1 MEREA
6 DAQRKITEEQEKQN
20 KVFLLRRGLISDL
33 DSAEN
38 FMNQDMLGNLIWFNN
53 EYKENQDNTGSI
65 PIKFKNFTDDFG
77 TWGDGLWSAVAS
89 ASEDINLKLEESQ
102 SFFEIPIDRLNMLAL
117 DTEEYAKKVDTFG
130 AKLQR
135 FILAGGD
142 FRGFDDGLNKAN
154 VNEDT
159 LFNDASQIFD
169 RFAMSK
175 EEFVNWI
182 NDMKNLVK
190 TLGLDE
196 RGIFTKMDDKSKKSH
211 NFATRFLQTM
221 GYDGVLANI
230 IDDEEEGYN
239 GNYKGSVIFNPDF
252 KSIKSHITANNRNF
266 KTNKEYEDYLAKN
279 MDVNQKAIDDY
290 AKKSKSKD
298 MEFAQQNLVKQKNT
312 IGLNIAEVTN
322 AVNEKTEAFT
332 KEKGEISKIVASE
345 VDSLTLLEEKVL
357 SIKRT
362 IETMLNDIYTKTN
375 VIHIPEINTEVFA
388 QEGQVTDDVIT
399 KELDSLQKLRASLQ
413 LTTKRINTKTQAFET
428 EGQIVT
434 KVINSE
440 INVLNRLQ
448 TVLNPIS
455 TQLIDIVKNLQVVK
469 TSGNNISPINQPNN
483 TKGSS
488 NRANY
493 KGVGNTLFDAK
504 IETQFSSLS
513 LLYSKLES
521 TGKLTDEVKQEW
533 MDLWDSLD
541 KVKNTDGL
549 QLWQQQ
555 LLQTKNHIEEIT
567 IANKQIVTENKNSFD
582 QLIAVSKLYSKMS
595 INAAKSTTP
604 EVKAIYEQEANS
616 ALVEQQILLKN
627 ITLTKEQQAKYD
639 DIEIERKKQL
649 SLILAQQNG
658 REKQIH
664 DAQVEAEI
672 VKQLIKLYEQLGQA
686 QAMKNKTEASRLGGL
701 ISVERGKLTSIDY
714 ATNVKF
720 RDARQK
726 GYDTEQIK
734 AENAAL
740 KERRDIIAEL
750 IKMSEELGGLT
761 AKSQLTTGD
770 NLRSQFLNELLELQK
785 KFDDKKNKLANS
797 ISQEEQGEI
806 DDSFMRGISRA
817 ANEGYRS
824 LAKRD
829 DRDEITRLKNIEKLE
844 KEIGKLRAEA
854 NNTTNSN
861 VIKALEQEIQ
871 YRKDLIDLQKQGKS
885 LSAEDE
891 SFWKN
896 KYSNDTKNA
905 KKEERN
911 QTKTL
916 EDTIKQSQSDAG
928 RAKGQ
933 SVVKTAQG
941 VFDNAAMIEGID
953 IQYLENYKAQIDILK
968 NTLSSIPQDRL
979 VSEKEKA
986 QLKEQISNLNI
997 YTTEVKDLITNYEK
1011 LSGPNVEVMG
1021 VNLLGKNASVLD
1033 QQKQLSDMVKQYT
1046 KGRAIIKS
1054 YDATTNELKYTLK
1067 TASGEFT
1074 TYTASLRQAD
1084 GALVTVR
1091 GQTTKTMGVMESVV
1105 KKVREFSYYLTGSM
1119 MIMRVV
1125 GWIREGVSAVKE
1137 IDSALIELKKVTDET
1152 SASYNKFLDTASV
1165 KAEKLGSTITDVI
1178 SATAEF
1184 ARLGYDMNTAT
1195 GLAEAAIVYQNVG
1208 DGIGSA
1214 SDAAESIISAMKG
1227 FGLEAS
1233 NAMSIVDK
1241 FNEVGNNFAIDSKG
1255 VGDALTRSASALSAA
1270 GNSIDESIGLVTAA
1284 NEVVQDPES
1293 VGTALKTLTMRLRAA
1308 KTEMEDEGLETE
1320 GMVNST
1326 AKLRAELKA
1335 LSHDKVDI
1343 MIDNDTFKNTTEILR
1358 ETSQAWEDMT
1368 DIERASALELM
1379 GGKRQSNILSA
1390 IIQNF
1395 DTVENVIQTSANSA
1409 NSALSENEKYLDSIE
1424 GKTNQFTNAVNTMW
1438 QDAIGSAPIKFI
1450 VDLGTGFIKL
1460 ADGIDIA
1467 DHKIGNLWTTLGLLI
1482 PLMIKT
1488 FNKMTWGEFF
1498 SSLGDSLVNV
1508 NTKIMGLT
1516 TKIASLGVTT
1526 TTTSAAMDTIT
1537 VSAFKNALATAGL
1550 EEKDRLAILS
1560 KLGLANAANSQVIAQ
1575 DKLTASTI
1583 DAMVAEGQLSIKQ
1596 GESLKYL
1603 LGLSNATNEVNSARM
1618 NEILVAQGL
1627 DRKQRTQIINKL
1639 GLTGATK
1646 ALTKEQVLQ
1655 ALSTHNLNE
1664 ETKQAILAELGLLST
1679 RDKLVYSTKKFLKS
1693 MGPMLTI
1700 AAIAGVIWGI
1710 TKAIDAGI
1718 ETLEEA
1724 NEKLT
1729 ETTNKFKEIDS
1740 KLQDM
1745 KSQLEEVNSAIEEL
1759 NSQDTL
1765 SFADQEELQRL
1776 KAQREELER
1785 SIALSETYKKQQ
1797 QKNVNRDAQNA
1808 ANKYK
1813 NANFKSGKGKE
1824 ETQQGWATGGAIAI
1838 GGTAAAVVGI
1848 AGGAKIATAIGSAIG
1863 TAIAPGVG
1871 TAIGA
1876 VLGAVVGGGIG
1887 ALAGYGVGTA
1897 VSEGGT
1903 DVEEAMDQMIEKRK
1917 SLEEKYNEAREAYY
1931 NDTTNDEKIAKNYA
1945 KAEEE
1950 LSKYDS
1956 KMAEHLDTMNSYY
1969 SQIDLNAETD
1979 PQRIRE
1985 LRQEMNDFY
1994 DTQDKWAIAQGNA
2007 NAKVNAF
2014 DRIFGEN
2021 ADEGLKRVKQAFTD
2035 AAEEGKNIS
2044 LEEAFSTAGLNTA
2057 DLDAFISRL
2066 QDMGLYAFEAE
2077 NYFGDLIAKEQE
2089 AGKVSLEG
2097 VATDIK
2103 KVSEGVESLKDAFN
2117 ECIEGGSVTADT
2129 LVNLKEKFGDL
2140 GDAWDNYVNVMYSG
2154 VASTK
2159 EMTEATEELMKAYF
2173 DKQLLKGEPITETEQ
2188 MTYAI
2193 QLKSLGVENADE
2205 YVKDKVEEN
2214 TIKAIENSG
2223 TYNKDAVKNA
2233 FEKLNDN
2240 DKSELEIS
2248 GKKWED
2254 LTNDEMNKIAERAKL
2269 QKEFSSE
2276 RIKEIQE
2283 EYGVELDNIDEIINT
2298 LKEKEAAQ
2306 QNILDLEKEQSDYNE
2321 WYEGDDGYRA
2331 TEEKLNNLLQQSQ
2344 AVKNALAQGN
2354 SVEDILGFS
2363 SDNWYRDYNEQGE
2376 EIIRSFN
2383 DKIMTPED
2391 FNNMLQAHYDLSNSD
2406 FLAEY
2411 NELQSRLEDLK
2422 KEGEEKGYIVNGK
2435 IINPDY
2441 KKQLDD
2447 AQKEFD
2453 DFTNKIETELTA
2465 DVKLNIEFQTKSNLV
2480 DDIQSVFDA
2489 LAGAQKEYNENGYF
2503 SVDTL
2508 QSLLELEPKYLAL
2521 LYDENG
2527 NLNLNK
2533 QTLYEVAQARLTDLG
2548 IQAQKNILETATTTA
2563 TKGSIDAM
2571 RELTDATY
2579 DGVEANEVY
2588 IKSQL
2593 GVIRSTLS
2601 KRINDPKDEL
2611 YGQDKSFIDNYIQ
2624 GVTNQLDAVQRSV
2637 NIAKDNIANTLSS
2650 SGNTAK
2656 ADTESALEKLQKR
2669 YEHQLSN
2676 LENQKTY
2683 VQNEIDRLEAEDKG
2697 VSKSYYEKQIAI
2709 EQQKMNVYK
2718 QERAALTNLLNST
2731 KKGTDEWYEI
2741 ADAIWETEHG
2751 IQSCAT
2757 EMANLR
2763 KEIVE
2768 LYQTV
2773 FDKMESA
2780 FGNMENLFSDRQSY
2794 IEKYMELLELQDEAK
2809 PASAYTDLIAQ
2820 EEKKLAN
2827 YEQELENLIRI
2838 RDNAVASGYL
2848 KEGSD
2853 EWIEMTD
2860 AIREQEAAVLDSK
2873 VAIAQYND
2881 ELKQLHVEAFEMVRD
2896 AFDARADFY
2905 SAQQDY
2911 IEGYIDQLDAMNVDV
2926 PEEVYRDLIDIE
2938 KKKQENLQANIFD
2951 ARQGLADLEAAG
2963 YTAADEEW
2971 QNANN
2976 RIIEYEAQ
2984 QQESI
2989 TKTIE
2994 WNNAIREL
3002 DFTKFD
3008 RFIEKLQ
3015 DLNSELD
3022 NIYKLTSRKDVANED
3037 GTWTE
3042 DGLTSLATMYQQYE
3056 LSKGQAK
3063 AYSEE
3068 IDRLTEAYARG
3079 EMSENTYN
3087 ERLKE
3092 LKEAQWDAIQTSED
3106 LKYSIIDMCE
3116 ARVDLIEDGIQKE
3129 IEAYQELIELKKE
3142 ELSAERDLYDFK
3154 KDVEKQTKDI
3164 AELERKIASLSG
3176 ADDAASIA
3184 ERRKLEAQLL
3194 EAREDLDSS
3203 YRNHSLD
3210 AQADALDK
3218 ELEAYQDASD
3228 EYIKSLRENLKDVEG
3243 MFESTMIEVFNNADV
3258 ILQNFNKISAEYGIT
3273 LTDNLKAPWVKL
3285 SEQATVTKNDIDTM
3299 LDATEVSIG
3308 MFNASVNSTIDQM
3321 YVRMQQTS
3329 SDFTAY
3335 LGAPYK
3341 NVTASGGPINTFST
3355 KTESALTNA
3364 VDKAKRIANEMTTS
3378 NTKPWNDGVTAINT
3392 WSKSVESG
3400 YNKAIQKAKEY
3411 EAAAN
3416 RAQNVST
3423 PSHYS
3428 GTSSGSSGGNSG
3440 SNGGNNGSQYKTG
3453 EAVKTLQKF
3462 LNQYWNTYVY
3472 NATGKSQLSVD
3483 GIYGPAT
3490 TNTVKA
3496 IQKYLN
3502 SIPDVSRYVSLGENG
3517 KFNANT
3523 RKAMWYF
3530 YDYREKQNAAHPDAA
3545 DVYKQRKKIIP
3556 AAIYAK
3562 GTLGTKKDQWAITD
3576 EPQFGD
3582 ELTLVPT
3589 KQGNL
3594 SYMRKGT
3601 SVVPAAITEELLKLA
3616 NVGVD
3621 GLTMPKFDSGINIV
3635 TNAISKPE
3643 FNFSFD
3649 SMVHV
3654 DHCDEGTIKDLE
3666 KMVDTKINQFTR
3678 QMNYAIRK
3686 FK

>member
-1 MEREA
+1 MGNSIFKRHQLDIIIGTKLDERQMFEA
-6 DAQRKITEEQEKQN
+6 KKSIKNFVSEWESEIENAKVDNALSKGLTEALQEINNKLLGFKLEPIKIEQIQGFEKPFEKLGELAIQKFIDGFKVNGDALSAVTETVGKIYDQLDNRAQKSADNVIKSVSQIEAAAKRVKKNGGFKEIEKAVKHKPIISKDDKEAKRQLVYYANQSKNMSQNKTATWEQRYTADVQFVDYYERYIKKIGKNKQLSDIFGEDVATQLTRRYERLAESYSDKSNMLQNIVALKKPNEPKPFVGYDRGEPWAREDTLREIKGVLEKGVVIKDDNTNIKQQTNETRDNTSHSKQKKIKDQLEYTGFRAVEEGSNKNKALKTYGAEYFAATSKNDEIKNQFDIAKGYAEDFFKNGSIIEAKIKPVNPLIFDAEGRSWSDFKNIPGIKELFPEIIEKLKLPDFYEEDAQKYINEQASKFGFDSVIFENVEDTINGAELDKLTTTIAVLDDNIVSLTGAYKVEATKEGNVISNNKSSEIPSFYHPPENSDIKDRINNLQQRKLLYQQWHQQTTERLGDSKENKSIVDWLNKQYEKNIVSFDNEISKLQQLISVETPKDELKTIKDKKSSDNKMSSNDEPWAKETTLQKIEGILKQGINVKGTTDDNPIIENGKLQNDTKIFKSEQVDFAEQEASAQKRITEEQEKQN
-20 KVFLLRRGLISDL
+20 KVLLLRRGLISDL
-33 DSAEN
+33 DNAEN

-65 PIKFKNFTDDFG
+65 PIEFNNFTDDFG
-77 TWGDGLWSAVAS
+77 TWGDGLWSSVAN
-89 ASEDINLKLEESQ
+89 AAEDIDFKLKENQ
-102 SFFEIPIDRLNMLAL
+102 SFFEIPIDELDMLTL

-196 RGIFTKMDDKSKKSH
+196 RGIFTNMDDKSKKSH

-279 MDVNQKAIDDY
+279 MEANQKAIDDY

-298 MEFAQQNLVKQKNT
+298 MEFAQHKNSSNNGSNIQT
-312 IGLNIAEVTN
+312 NEAVRLKIAEVTN

-345 VDSLTLLEEKVL
+345 VNSLTLLEEKVL

-362 IETMLNDIYTKTN
+362 IEMMLNDINTKTN
-375 VIHIPEINTEVFA
+375 VIHIPEINTEVFP
-388 QEGQVTDDVIT
+388 QESQVTDGVIT

-483 TKGSS
+483 IKGGS

-493 KGVGNTLFDAK
+493 KGVGNALFDAK

-541 KVKNTDGL
+541 KVKNTNGL

-555 LLQTKNHIEEIT
+555 LLQTKNHIEEIA
-567 IANKQIVTENKNSFD
+567 IANKQVVTENKNSFD

-595 INAAKSTTP
+595 INAAKSTIP
-604 EVKAIYEQEANS
+604 EVKAVYEQEANS

-686 QAMKNKTEASRLGGL
+686 QAAKNKTEASRLGGL
-701 ISVERGKLTSIDY
+701 IGAERGKLTSIDY

-720 RDARQK
+720 RDARKK
-726 GYDTEQIK
+726 GYDTEQTK
-734 AENAAL
+734 AENAVF

-750 IKMSEELGGLT
+750 IKMSKELGELT

-770 NLRSQFLNELLELQK
+770 NLRSQFLNELLALQE

-797 ISQEEQGEI
+797 LSQEEQGEI

-829 DRDEITRLKNIEKLE
+829 DRDEIARLKNIEKLE

-891 SFWKN
+891 AFWKN
-896 KYSNDTKNA
+896 KYSNDTQNA

-911 QTKTL
+911 QTKKF

-941 VFDNAAMIEGID
+941 VFDNAAMIEGMD

-997 YTTEVKDLITNYEK
+997 YTTEVKDLIANYEK

-1021 VNLLGKNASVLD
+1021 VNALGENATVTD
-1033 QQKQLSDMVKQYT
+1033 QKKQLSDMVMAYT
-1046 KGRAIIKS
+1046 KGRATIKS
-1054 YDATTNELKYTLK
+1054 YDATTNELKYTIK
-1067 TASGEFT
+1067 SASGEFT
-1074 TYTASLRQAD
+1074 TYTATLRQAD
-1084 GALVTVR
+1084 GALVSVR

-1125 GWIREGVSAVKE
+1125 GWMREGVSAVKE
-1137 IDSALIELKKVTDET
+1137 IDSALIELKKVTNET
-1152 SASYNKFLDTASV
+1152 SASYNKFLDTASA

-1195 GLAEAAIVYQNVG
+1195 GLAEAAIVYKNVG
-1208 DGIGSA
+1208 DGIESA

-1343 MIDNDTFKNTTEILR
+1343 MIDSDTFKNTTEILR
-1358 ETSQAWEDMT
+1358 EMSQAWEDMT

-1395 DTVENVIQTSANSA
+1395 DTVEDVIKTSTNSA

-1467 DHKIGNLWTTLGLLI
+1467 DHKIGNLWTTLGLLV

-1498 SSLGDSLVNV
+1498 SSLGESAVNL
-1508 NTKIMGLT
+1508 NTTIMGLAT
-1516 TKIASLGVTT
+1516 RFGSLIGVTNKVNTSLQNLNVGMFKQVLASNGVKQSNQQALLSLMGLQGATNTQTISEQQLTMAILETAVARKKLTAEQAAAIAQIYGLTASIKNLTVETLKNILTQLGVSNANKQALLSQMGLANAKNQQIISEKALT
-1526 TTTSAAMDTIT
+1526 AAT
-1537 VSAFKNALATAGL
+1537 LEEATATRVLNGEQALHIATMFGL
-1550 EEKDRLAILS
+1550 KLQTAELTAAKMSEMLSSMGVEHQERKNIIS
-1560 KLGLANAANSQVIAQ
+1560 KLGLG
-1575 DKLTASTI
+1575 KASTI
-1583 DAMVAEGQLSIKQ
+1583 VTKSQIAEAISTSGVTNAEVVCKKVTDSLTWSNLKL
-1596 GESLKYL
+1596 GESVKTLIAK
-1603 LGLSNATNEVNSARM
+1603 
-1618 NEILVAQGL
+1618 
-1627 DRKQRTQIINKL
+1627 
-1639 GLTGATK
+1639 
-1646 ALTKEQVLQ
+1646 
-1655 ALSTHNLNE
+1655 
-1664 ETKQAILAELGLLST
+1664 
-1679 RDKLVYSTKKFLKS
+1679 

-1700 AAIAGVIWGI
+1700 AAVVGVIWGI

-1740 KLQDM
+1740 ELQDM

-1759 NSQDTL
+1759 NSQESL
-1765 SFADQEELQRL
+1765 SFTDQEELQRL

-1824 ETQQGWATGGAIAI
+1824 ETQKDWATGGAVAI
-1838 GGTAAAVVGI
+1838 GAAAAGVVGI
-1848 AGGAKIATAIGSAIG
+1848 TAGAKIATVIGSAIG

-1876 VLGAVVGGGIG
+1876 VLGAAVGGGIG
-1887 ALAGYGVGTA
+1887 ALAGYGIGTA

-1917 SLEEKYNEAREAYY
+1917 SLEEKYDKAREAYY
-1931 NDTTNDEKIAKNYA
+1931 NDTTNDEKIAENYA

-1950 LSKYDS
+1950 LSEFDS
-1956 KMAEHLDTMNSYY
+1956 KMAERLDTLNSYY
-1969 SQIDLNAETD
+1969 SQIDLSAETD

-1994 DTQDKWAIAQGNA
+1994 DIQDKEAINRGDAS
-2007 NAKVNAF
+2007 AKVNAF

-2021 ADEGLKRVKQAFTD
+2021 ADEGLKRVKQAFID

-2077 NYFGDLIAKEQE
+2077 NYFSDLIAKEQE
-2089 AGKVSLEG
+2089 AGNVSLES
-2097 VATDIK
+2097 VANDIK

-2117 ECIEGGSVTADT
+2117 ECIESGSVTADT
-2129 LVNLKEKFGDL
+2129 IVSLKEKFGDL

-2173 DKQLLKGEPITETEQ
+2173 DKQILKGEPITKTEQ
-2188 MTYAI
+2188 MTYVI
-2193 QLKSLGVENADE
+2193 QLRSLGVENADE

-2214 TIKAIENSG
+2214 AIKAIENSG
-2223 TYNKDAVKNA
+2223 TYDKDAVKSA
-2233 FEKLNDN
+2233 FEKLNDD

-2254 LTNDEMNKIAERAKL
+2254 LTNDEINKIAERAKL

-2283 EYGVELDNIDEIINT
+2283 EYGVELDNIDEILNA
-2298 LKEKEAAQ
+2298 LKKKEVAQ
-2306 QNILDLEKEQSDYNE
+2306 QKISDIEKQQSDYNE
-2321 WYEGDDGYRA
+2321 WYKGDDGYRA
-2331 TEEKLNNLLQQSQ
+2331 TEEKLKNLLQQSQ

-2354 SVEDILGFS
+2354 SVEDILGFNAE
-2363 SDNWYRDYNEQGE
+2363 NWIRTYNEQGQ
-2376 EIIRSFN
+2376 EIMQSFAGE
-2383 DKIMTPED
+2383 ILTPDE
-2391 FNNMLQAHYDLSNSD
+2391 FENMIEAHSDLSNSD
-2406 FLAEY
+2406 FLDKY
-2411 NELQSRLEDLK
+2411 NELQNRLEDLK
-2422 KEGEEKGYIVNGK
+2422 KEGEEKGYIVDGK
-2435 IINPDY
+2435 VVNPDY

-2447 AQKEFD
+2447 AQKELD

-2465 DVKLNIEFQTKSNLV
+2465 DVKLNIELQKKSDLV
-2480 DDIQSVFDA
+2480 DQFQEVYDT
-2489 LAGAQKEYNENGYF
+2489 LASAEKEYNENGGYVN
-2503 SVDTL
+2503 VDTL
-2508 QSLLELEPKYLAL
+2508 QSLLELEPKYLTMLYNEQGQLDLNKNAL
-2521 LYDENG
+2521 L
-2527 NLNLNK
+2527 
-2533 QTLYEVAQARLTDLG
+2533 QVAQARTLDMG
-2548 IQAQKNILETATTTA
+2548 IQAAQNLIKQASNALDES
-2563 TKGSIDAM
+2563 KIDTLK
-2571 RELTDATY
+2571 ELTDIT
-2579 DGVEANEVY
+2579 
-2588 IKSQL
+2588 
-2593 GVIRSTLS
+2593 
-2601 KRINDPKDEL
+2601 
-2611 YGQDKSFIDNYIQ
+2611 YGQADANWALVDSNLAVLKTNIEKANTDPTSTMYGQ
-2624 GVTNQLDAVQRSV
+2624 LAGVYEGIESQVTAIKKLTNTSV
-2637 NIAKDNIANTLSS
+2637 ANIANSFSS

-2656 ADTESALEKLQKR
+2656 ADTESALEKLQKK
-2669 YEHQLSN
+2669 YERQLSN
-2676 LENQKTY
+2676 LDNQKTY

-2718 QERAALTNLLNST
+2718 QERAALKNLLNST
-2731 KKGTDEWYEI
+2731 KKGTDEW
-2741 ADAIWETEHG
+2741 
-2751 IQSCAT
+2751 
-2757 EMANLR
+2757 L
-2763 KEIVE
+2763 
-2768 LYQTV
+2768 
-2773 FDKMESA
+2773 
-2780 FGNMENLFSDRQSY
+2780 
-2794 IEKYMELLELQDEAK
+2794 KYLARCSRNITMYPFELL
-2809 PASAYTDLIAQ
+2809 
-2820 EEKKLAN
+2820 
-2827 YEQELENLIRI
+2827 
-2838 RDNAVASGYL
+2838 
-2848 KEGSD
+2848 
-2853 EWIEMTD
+2853 
-2860 AIREQEAAVLDSK
+2860 
-2873 VAIAQYND
+2873 
-2881 ELKQLHVEAFEMVRD
+2881 
-2896 AFDARADFY
+2896 
-2905 SAQQDY
+2905 
-2911 IEGYIDQLDAMNVDV
+2911 
-2926 PEEVYRDLIDIE
+2926 
-2938 KKKQENLQANIFD
+2938 
-2951 ARQGLADLEAAG
+2951 
-2963 YTAADEEW
+2963 
-2971 QNANN
+2971 
-2976 RIIEYEAQ
+2976 
-2984 QQESI
+2984 
-2989 TKTIE
+2989 
-2994 WNNAIREL
+2994 
-3002 DFTKFD
+3002 
-3008 RFIEKLQ
+3008 
-3015 DLNSELD
+3015 
-3022 NIYKLTSRKDVANED
+3022 
-3037 GTWTE
+3037 
-3042 DGLTSLATMYQQYE
+3042 
-3056 LSKGQAK
+3056 
-3063 AYSEE
+3063 
-3068 IDRLTEAYARG
+3068 
-3079 EMSENTYN
+3079 
-3087 ERLKE
+3087 
-3092 LKEAQWDAIQTSED
+3092 
-3106 LKYSIIDMCE
+3106 
-3116 ARVDLIEDGIQKE
+3116 
-3129 IEAYQELIELKKE
+3129 
-3142 ELSAERDLYDFK
+3142 
-3154 KDVEKQTKDI
+3154 
-3164 AELERKIASLSG
+3164 
-3176 ADDAASIA
+3176 
-3184 ERRKLEAQLL
+3184 
-3194 EAREDLDSS
+3194 
-3203 YRNHSLD
+3203 
-3210 AQADALDK
+3210 
-3218 ELEAYQDASD
+3218 
-3228 EYIKSLRENLKDVEG
+3228 
-3243 MFESTMIEVFNNADV
+3243 
-3258 ILQNFNKISAEYGIT
+3258 
-3273 LTDNLKAPWVKL
+3273 
-3285 SEQATVTKNDIDTM
+3285 
-3299 LDATEVSIG
+3299 
-3308 MFNASVNSTIDQM
+3308 
-3321 YVRMQQTS
+3321 
-3329 SDFTAY
+3329 
-3335 LGAPYK
+3335 
-3341 NVTASGGPINTFST
+3341 
-3355 KTESALTNA
+3355 
-3364 VDKAKRIANEMTTS
+3364 
-3378 NTKPWNDGVTAINT
+3378 
-3392 WSKSVESG
+3392 
-3400 YNKAIQKAKEY
+3400 
-3411 EAAAN
+3411 
-3416 RAQNVST
+3416 
-3423 PSHYS
+3423 
-3428 GTSSGSSGGNSG
+3428 GN
-3440 SNGGNNGSQYKTG
+3440 
-3453 EAVKTLQKF
+3453 
-3462 LNQYWNTYVY
+3462 
-3472 NATGKSQLSVD
+3472 
-3483 GIYGPAT
+3483 P
-3490 TNTVKA
+3490 
-3496 IQKYLN
+3496 
-3502 SIPDVSRYVSLGENG
+3502 
-3517 KFNANT
+3517 
-3523 RKAMWYF
+3523 
-3530 YDYREKQNAAHPDAA
+3530 
-3545 DVYKQRKKIIP
+3545 
-3556 AAIYAK
+3556 
-3562 GTLGTKKDQWAITD
+3562 
-3576 EPQFGD
+3576 
-3582 ELTLVPT
+3582 
-3589 KQGNL
+3589 
-3594 SYMRKGT
+3594 
-3601 SVVPAAITEELLKLA
+3601 
-3616 NVGVD
+3616 
-3621 GLTMPKFDSGINIV
+3621 
-3635 TNAISKPE
+3635 
-3643 FNFSFD
+3643 
-3649 SMVHV
+3649 
-3654 DHCDEGTIKDLE
+3654 
-3666 KMVDTKINQFTR
+3666 
-3678 QMNYAIRK
+3678 
-3686 FK
+3686 